1 MSITDKAPKN
11 FYKDICYIE
20 NSNAGFDTNTD
31 KIRSGDGTQSALGL
45 STNNVQI
52 KPGSDNTKIL
62 NVVDIDNN
70 SLFTV
75 DSTNDVVK
83 SGINQNHVN
92 TQYAYFSNDSAG
104 TSSMVSGI
112 HYGIVFGGSYRSNYL
127 TANRLEFGTGTNPD
141 TSYTI
146 TATAHAL
153 VGQAWYIPDAITI
166 DAVYFWVGGSAGSG
180 DTIRCHLMSYDI
192 VTTAG
197 ATGGDLSN
205 GVVVADGADIVNAG
219 YEQAYYQS
227 MTVQSSSI
235 SAGKALFFTF
245 RQDGTNSDYSIS
257 ATIKYHLT

>member
-1 MSITDKAPKN
+1 MSLTDKAPKN

-20 NSNAGFDTNTD
+20 NSNAGFDTNVD
-31 KIRSGDGTQSALGL
+31 KIRSGDGTQAALGL
-45 STNNVQI
+45 STNNVKIQ
-52 KPGSDNTKIL
+52 PASDNTSLL
-62 NVVDIDNN
+62 NIVDVDGN

-75 DSTNDVVK
+75 DSTNDAVK

-92 TQYAYFSNDSAG
+92 TQYAYFGMDNVGTTGFSADNHYAINFMTGYSFTPFFSLG
-104 TSSMVSGI
+104 TATDP
-112 HYGIVFGGSYRSNYL
+112 L
-127 TANRLEFGTGTNPD
+127 
-141 TSYTI
+141 TSYT
-146 TATAHAL
+146 TSLNAHILAHT
-153 VGQAWYIPDAITI
+153 VWYVADNIVI
-166 DAVYFWVGGSAGSG
+166 DSVSFWVGADAING
-180 DTIRCHLMSYDI
+180 DTLRCHLMSYDI

-197 ATGGDLSN
+197 ATSGDLSN
-205 GVVVADGADIVNAG
+205 GVVIADGADIVNAG